1 MERITVTQ
9 LRSDLDG
16 YLEKVRDGES
26 FLILDRDRPIARLDC
41 MDGQSRLD
49 NRLARL
55 KSEGLVRGAARPFP
69 RELLEK
75 PPPEPGKS
83 VANALIE
90 ERWEDR

>member
-16 YLEKVRDGES
+16 YLEKVRTGES
-26 FLILDRDRPIARLDC
+26 FLVLDRGQPIARLNC
-41 MDGQSRLD
+41 MDEQSRIA

-55 KSEGLVRGAARPFP
+55 ESEGLVRRADRPFP

-90 ERWEDR
+90 ERREDR